1 MILVDASSGAHSA
14 TFSFKNNCSFTIW
27 PASLANSDKG
37 ALSQTGFQLDSGA
50 SFSLDAPP
58 AWGGRLW
65 ARQTCSTDSAG
76 KFSCIT
82 GDCGTGQ
89 VACNGAGGA
98 PPTTLIEFTLQGY
111 GGKDFYDVSCVDGFN
126 LPVLVVPSGGPN
138 CNSTSCLVNVDVLCP
153 QELRITAPDPRV
165 NMINGKSTLGAV
177 GSRV

>member
-1 MILVDASSGAHSA
+1 M
-14 TFSFKNNCSFTIW
+14 TCSTGLS
-27 PASLANSDKG
+27 PLPLTPTGEAELSRSTVSLAFFVAILISDRIPAG
-37 ALSQTGFQLDSGA
+37 QWRLLFTGCATRL
-50 SFSLDAPP
+50 
-58 AWGGRLW
+58 GGRLW

-76 KFSCIT
+76 QILVHHR
-82 GDCGTGQ
+82 GLRHWQ

-138 CNSTSCLVNVDVLCP
+138 CNSTSCLVNVDVLCT